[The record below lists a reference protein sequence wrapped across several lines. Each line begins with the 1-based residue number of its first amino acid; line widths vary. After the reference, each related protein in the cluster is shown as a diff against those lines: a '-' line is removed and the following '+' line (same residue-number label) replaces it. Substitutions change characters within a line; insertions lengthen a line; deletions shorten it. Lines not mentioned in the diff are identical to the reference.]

1 MKDQTEYQANQI
13 VNLAR
18 TIFQGKINAYFV
30 SDRHCI
36 DVKVQSNLLALPVD
50 DLEAADVAVV
60 RRPVHGG
67 PARPV
72 LELRPRPVLQQ
83 RLRALG
89 VVGQGREHQRRPT
102 ELVPEKWVS

>member
-1 MKDQTEYQANQI
+1 M
-13 VNLAR
+13 
-18 TIFQGKINAYFV
+18 
-30 SDRHCI
+30 
-36 DVKVQSNLLALPVD
+36 KVQSNLLALPVD